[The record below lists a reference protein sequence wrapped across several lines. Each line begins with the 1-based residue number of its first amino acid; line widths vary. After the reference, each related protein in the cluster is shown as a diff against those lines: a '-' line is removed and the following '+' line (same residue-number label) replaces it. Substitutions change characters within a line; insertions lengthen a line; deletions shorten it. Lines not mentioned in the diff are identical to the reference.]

1 MIFQEC
7 RGTIQIENALTTFQC
22 TVTEFSNYEPEYQA
36 SQQPIRYWSATR
48 QYLNDG
54 ANDFADPFFTQARFE
69 LFCSK
74 VQDYQAMYAADHPD
88 LPPDPE
94 APIVREDRLNCLNSD
109 LHNYLTERGYDNG
122 TQLSFQAIYIDFQE
136 LPELTEAQEQAKTS
150 IRQAWDFVR
159 GVVLPY
165 YYQRKAELE
174 IVEDFLTYSWD
185 FHALDAADP
194 CVLLREIMLLLQE
207 A

>member
-7 RGTIQIENALTTFQC
+7 RGTIQIKNALTPFTC
-22 TVTEFSNYEPEYQA
+22 TVAEFLVYEPEYQA
-36 SQQPIRYWSATR
+36 SPQPIRSWSATR

-54 ANDFADPFFTQARFE
+54 ANDFADPFFSQDRFE

-74 VQDYQAMYAADHPD
+74 IGEYQALYAADHPD

-94 APIVREDRLNCLNSD
+94 APILRDDRLKNLNED
-109 LHNYLTERGYDNG
+109 LHSYLTERGYDNG
-122 TQLSFQAIYIDFQE
+122 TQLSFQAIYIDLQE
-136 LPELTEAQEQAKTS
+136 LPELTEAQAQAKVK

-174 IVEDFLTYSWD
+174 IVEDFFTYSWD

-194 CVLLREIMLLLQE
+194 CVALREIMLLLQE